1 MCIRDSIEADQV
13 LICSGS
19 HPARLNFVEEDGEY
33 IGNSTTALSF
43 PTVPQKLVV
52 IGAGYIGLELGSVW
66 NRLGS
71 EVIALEAFDRIMPGI
86 DGEIASLAHRAFKK
100 QGIEI
105 RTETFVESAKR
116 QGDGC
121 VVEIKGGDTIECDRV
136 LLATGRTPATE
147 DLGLESIN
155 LETDQRGFIAV
166 NENFETQVESVY
178 AAGDCI
184 GGAMLAHKALEEA
197 IVCIERMVGMKSHVN
212 YGVIP
217 AIVYTHPEIASVGR
231 TEEQLKEDGV
241 SYKKG
246 VCPYGANGRARTLG
260 EIDGRVKILA
270 DSETDRVV
278 GVHII
283 GARAGDMI
291 AEAATAMEFG
301 ASSEDIARTCH
312 AHPTLA
318 ETMHEAALAVDKRAI
333 HTA

>member
-1 MCIRDSIEADQV
+1 
-13 LICSGS
+13 
-19 HPARLNFVEEDGEY
+19 
-33 IGNSTTALSF
+33 
-43 PTVPQKLVV
+43 
-52 IGAGYIGLELGSVW
+52 
-66 NRLGS
+66 
-71 EVIALEAFDRIMPGI
+71 
-86 DGEIASLAHRAFKK
+86 
-100 QGIEI
+100 
-105 RTETFVESAKR
+105 
-116 QGDGC
+116 
-121 VVEIKGGDTIECDRV
+121 
-136 LLATGRTPATE
+136 
-147 DLGLESIN
+147 
-155 LETDQRGFIAV
+155 
-166 NENFETQVESVY
+166 
-178 AAGDCI
+178 
-184 GGAMLAHKALEEA
+184 MLAHKAMEEA

>member
-1 MCIRDSIEADQV
+1 
-13 LICSGS
+13 
-19 HPARLNFVEEDGEY
+19 
-33 IGNSTTALSF
+33 
-43 PTVPQKLVV
+43 
-52 IGAGYIGLELGSVW
+52 
-66 NRLGS
+66 
-71 EVIALEAFDRIMPGI
+71 MPGI

-184 GGAMLAHKALEEA
+184 GGAMLAHKAMEEA

-217 AIVYTHPEIASVGR
+217 AIVYTSR
-231 TEEQLKEDGV
+231 N
-241 SYKKG
+241 
-246 VCPYGANGRARTLG
+246 CFRW
-260 EIDGRVKILA
+260 
-270 DSETDRVV
+270 TDR
-278 GVHII
+278 GTI
-283 GARAGDMI
+283 
-291 AEAATAMEFG
+291 
-301 ASSEDIARTCH
+301 
-312 AHPTLA
+312 
-318 ETMHEAALAVDKRAI
+318 KRGWC
-333 HTA
+333 